1 MILVDTSVWID
12 FFNHPVS
19 IYAAKLKSL
28 IEQDEDICILD
39 IILTEILQGIKDDGI
54 FKELNEYLIQF
65 PVIRASSLETYVSAA
80 NIYRLC
86 RKKGKTI
93 SKTVD
98 AIIAAAALE
107 NDVKV
112 FSKDKDFSLI
122 ADCSGLKLFNP

>member
-12 FFNHPVS
+12 FFNHPAS

-39 IILTEILQGIKDDGI
+39 IIFTEILQGIKDDGI
-54 FKELNEYLIQF
+54 FKELKEYLVQF
-65 PVIRASSLETYVSAA
+65 PIIRASGIDTYVLAA
-80 NIYRLC
+80 DIYRLC
-86 RKKGKTI
+86 RKKGKAI

-98 AIIAAAALE
+98 AIIAAAAIE
-107 NDVKV
+107 NNIKV

-122 ADCSGLKLFNP
+122 ADCFGLKLFVF

>member
-1 MILVDTSVWID
+1 M
-12 FFNHPVS
+12 
-19 IYAAKLKSL
+19 
-28 IEQDEDICILD
+28 D

-54 FKELNEYLIQF
+54 FKELKEYLIQF
-65 PVIRASSLETYVSAA
+65 PVIRASSLETYVLAA

>member
-54 FKELNEYLIQF
+54 FKELKEYLIQF